1 MPWRLVET
9 MFVCLFFLPS
19 LGVSDSFAFLI
30 SSLVVLLLGV
40 VLGPHFQNHHSKT
53 SLLR

>member
-9 MFVCLFFLPS
+9 MFFFFLPS

-30 SSLVVLLLGV
+30 SSLVMLLLLV